1 MIYELEEIENNMFGG
16 KGTIKYIVKN
26 YDGNKEALQKQ
37 LNEKADFWERYYIK
51 EQNDKVIVIRDIM
64 TLD

>member
-1 MIYELEEIENNMFGG
+1 MVYELEEIEDNMFGG
-16 KGTIKYIVKN
+16 KGTIKYTVKN

-37 LNEKADFWERYYIK
+37 LDEKADFWENYYVK
-51 EQNDKVIVIRDIM
+51 ERDGKIIVERDIM

>member
-1 MIYELEEIENNMFGG
+1 MIYELEEIRDNTFGG
-16 KGTIKYIVKN
+16 KGTVEYTVKN

-37 LNEKADFWERYYIK
+37 LNEKASFWERYYIK
-51 EQNDKVIVIRDIM
+51 ETDNKITVIRNIE

>member
-1 MIYELEEIENNMFGG
+1 MIYELEEIEDNMFGG
-16 KGTIKYIVKN
+16 KGTIKYTVKN

-37 LNEKADFWERYYIK
+37 LEEKADFWESYYVK
-51 EQNDKVIVIRDIM
+51 EHNGKVIVERDIM